1 MKKITLFLFIVLPSL
16 MFSQTAT
23 TIIEDNFEGTNN
35 ETYFATYAPTAAPSN
50 ANQSTLTTPTI
61 NNSYGPGNSY
71 MTNWIDAAIT
81 GTTSNYVRMIK
92 TTGVTSGDG
101 AARISSATALSL
113 VMDIV
118 HPGTN
123 NSYIKPTGDI
133 RISTTFS
140 GTITSSNLYGQP
152 RTGFGILVG
161 FYDKLTSKY
170 ALNTTD
176 QAKYNAVV
184 STTAQNLN
192 RFRGFIINPDTGRI
206 VLWKANSSSSD
217 NPSTPFQAYAGNSL
231 GDAWVNMAQAI
242 PAGNLIKHTLSYSIN
257 ATTGAVYNFML
268 DGVFYDW
275 SAETVGLF
283 SDPTFTDYVGLGIS
297 SAAAKDAYF
306 HSLLV
311 ENVSNQVVTTLP
323 STSWDGTN
331 WDNGTPDVTKKVIIN
346 SALTIPSGSTINANS
361 IEVGSSGTLTV
372 QTGGVLAIANNI
384 QNANSAVDAVV
395 IESGANLI
403 QTNQIANT
411 GTISVKRNSAPIKRL
426 DYTLWSSP
434 ITNASFS
441 LGTFSPQ
448 TLTNRFYIYNAST
461 NTYVA
466 DASTNQFQKAK
477 GYAVRAPDNYTTTPT
492 TFEGK
497 FIGVPNNG
505 YYVFGMPATTTASF
519 HLTGNPYPSAIDANL
534 FVAANGVA
542 PGANKIAGTLYFYAH
557 TLTMNPDGTF
567 PAGTNYALWNSTG
580 STAATG
586 GVVPSGII
594 KPGQGFF
601 VKALANTAQNLV
613 FNNTMRLNNTAD
625 TQFFKTA
632 AATKAA
638 IEEKNRLWLNLTDET
653 GTEFNQILVGYITGA
668 TAGVDSNYDGESF
681 GDATTALS
689 SKIEGTTNVD
699 YTIQGRALPFS
710 PDDVV
715 PLGFKAAT
723 NGNYTISL
731 SAIDGLFSSG
741 SQDILIKDK
750 NTGKE
755 QSLKTAPYSFTATAG
770 TDDARFSLVYAKTL
784 GVSDITLD
792 KSTITVHKKQGIF
805 QVNTNGVMMKEISV
819 FDIQGRLIFKQ
830 SDINATTSVLKISS
844 QVNGVL
850 LFKIISQDN
859 KIVTV
864 KAIN

>member
-1 MKKITLFLFIVLPSL
+1 MKKITLLLFIILPSL
-16 MFSQTAT
+16 LFAQTAT

-35 ETYFATYAPTAAPSN
+35 ETYFTIYAPTAAPSN
-50 ANQSTLTTPTI
+50 ANQSTLATPTI
-61 NNSYGPGNSY
+61 NNSFGPGNKY
-71 MTNWIDAAIT
+71 MTNWIDAGSTA
-81 GTTSNYVRMIK
+81 SANYVKMIN

-123 NSYIKPTGDI
+123 TSYIKPTGDI

-176 QAKYNAVV
+176 QTKYGAVV
-184 STTAQNLN
+184 STSAQNLN
-192 RFRGFIINPDTGRI
+192 KFRGFVINPDTGRI
-206 VLWKANSSSSD
+206 VLWKASSTSSD
-217 NPSTPFQAYAGNSL
+217 TPSAPFKVYAGNSL
-231 GDAWVNMAQAI
+231 GEPWVNMAQTT
-242 PAGNLIKHTLSYSIN
+242 PVAGNLIKHTLSYTIN
-257 ATTGAVYNFML
+257 ATTGAVYNFVL

-275 SAETVGLF
+275 SSETVGLF

-297 SAAAKDAYF
+297 SATAKDAYF

-311 ENVSNQVVTTLP
+311 ENVAGQALTTMP
-323 STSWDGTN
+323 TTSWDGAS
-331 WDNGTPDVTKKVIIN
+331 WDNGTPDNTKKAVINGI
-346 SALTIPSGSTINANS
+346 LTIPSGSIINANS
-361 IEVGSSGTLTV
+361 VEVGSTGTLTV
-372 QTGGVLAIANNI
+372 QTGGTLIIANNI
-384 QNANSAVDAVV
+384 TNTNSAVDTVV

-411 GTISVKRNSAPIKRL
+411 GNISVKRNSAPLKRL
-426 DYTLWSSP
+426 DHTLWSSP
-434 ITNASFS
+434 VTNAGFS

-461 NTYVA
+461 NSYVA

-477 GYAVRAPDNYTTTPT
+477 GYAVRAPDNFTTTPT

-534 FVAANGVA
+534 FIAANGVA

-601 VKALANTAQNLV
+601 VKAVANTAQNVV

-625 TQFFKTA
+625 TQFFKTK
-632 AATKAA
+632 ATTKIAV
-638 IEEKNRLWLNLTDET
+638 EEKNRLWLNLTNET
-653 GTEFNQILVGYITGA
+653 GTEFNQMLIGYVAGA
-668 TAGVDSNYDGESF
+668 TAGIDNNYDGESF
-681 GDATTALS
+681 GDTTTALS
-689 SKIEGTTNVD
+689 SKIEGAAGID

-715 PLGFKAAT
+715 SLGFKAAID
-723 NGNYTISL
+723 GKYTISL
-731 SAIDGLFSSG
+731 SAIDGLFLG
-741 SQDILIKDK
+741 SQDVFIKDK

-755 QSLKTAPYSFTATAG
+755 QNLKTAPYTFTAIAG
-770 TDDARFSLVYAKTL
+770 VDDARFSLIFAKTL
-784 GVSDITLD
+784 GVSDTTFD
-792 KSTITVHKKQGIF
+792 KTSVAVFKKEGAF
-805 QVNTNGVMMKEISV
+805 QVNTNGIMMKEISV
-819 FDIQGRLIFKQ
+819 FDVQGRLIFKQ
-830 SDINATTSVLKISS
+830 SAIDATTSVLKISS
-844 QVNGVL
+844 QANGVL
-850 LFKIISQDN
+850 LFKIVSQDN
-859 KIVTV
+859 KTVTI